1 MIHFRTNSVGTI
13 FGIAVGM
20 ILSVRFGILGLMV
33 GIYLGNSI
41 DKAIKN
47 QTRTTKSRIRRKNQ
61 WTPQT
66 IQYTYQLMGHIAKF
80 DGSVSE
86 SSITIVE
93 NSMQLLRFNDTQ
105 KKKAKSAFN
114 EGKKDT
120 FNPFISIQ
128 QLQIALLMQPSIK
141 STIAGILIQLIEAN
155 PQNSNAKVSRLDHI
169 LKCLGVVR
177 FNKHTHQRY
186 QQGPSI
192 QSHNLNWAYNVLGV
206 RSTTEPNEIKRKYRK
221 LLSDNH
227 PDKIH
232 AKKDNATE
240 EDIKRANEK
249 TFEIKKAYNLVKSH
263 LANSQ
268 V

>member
-1 MIHFRTNSVGTI
+1 MIHFQTNSIGKI
-13 FGIAVGM
+13 FGIVVGM
-20 ILSVRFGILGLMV
+20 MLSLRFGILGLMT
-33 GIYLGNSI
+33 GIYLGNVI

-47 QTRTTKSRIRRKNQ
+47 QIRTAKSKIRRKNQ
-61 WTPQT
+61 WNRQI
-66 IQYTYQLMGHIAKF
+66 IQYAYQLMGHIAKF
-80 DGSVSE
+80 DGPVSE

-93 NSMQLLRFNDTQ
+93 NSMHLLKFNSTQ
-105 KKKAKSAFN
+105 KKSAKAAFN

-120 FNPFISIQ
+120 FNPFISLQ

-155 PQNSNAKVSRLDHI
+155 PQNSNAKINRLDHI
-169 LKCLGVVR
+169 LKCLGIMR
-177 FNKHTHQRY
+177 FHKQTQQQY
-186 QQGPSI
+186 QQRHFSH
-192 QSHNLNWAYNVLGV
+192 SHNLNWAYKILGA
-206 RSTTEPNEIKRKYRK
+206 SSATEPHEIKRKYRK

-227 PDKIH
+227 PDKVH

-249 TFEIKKAYNLVKSH
+249 TFEIKKAYTLIKSH